1 MGAWTFKWI
10 VLSLQKSAV
19 LFSSSDGCEKSL
31 FSKEA
36 DDFNFHYLSIKLQM
50 KTVSEC
56 PINGISVFLSSTNIF
71 ESMSIIPDYADKKYE
86 TWEILK
92 TVIISPTLVGG

>member
-56 PINGISVFLSSTNIF
+56 PINGIAVFYRPLTSSRVRQSFLIMLIKNMKLERSLKLS
-71 ESMSIIPDYADKKYE
+71 
-86 TWEILK
+86 
-92 TVIISPTLVGG
+92 